1 MATKPYFLWGDTH
14 TASASASAA
23 AFDSDAAAVYGG
35 SRAPETAALLAAA
48 TAAGDT
54 AAVAPELG
62 AEAVARPRMRR
73 NPSASASGKQQQQ
86 PQQAG
91 GGGGAKKPPQRGLG
105 VAELERLRCGD
116 DPLRELLVDAAGAQ
130 GHPLLQYHHHHH
142 HLQVPPSAFDSTAS
156 ARYCS
161 QLLAPAPGP
170 APLCFLHTPAA
181 APLVAPEQQYFRDR
195 WGRMGGFPPA
205 GNGSGGGADHQ
216 PQLLPAPEH
225 PSSQNTIWRPAAS
238 SPSSCLHT
246 GHRCDICCR
255 RMRAALAER
264 GALAPTP
271 PPASPNTAAGSNTD
285 ATPDYSINDL
295 AAAMAAARQV
305 TASTYQQCNCS
316 FISQVICPCARN
328 DVLLPARESF
338 AQLRCVRPAR
348 AGRHVLGPGEG
359 RRGARGG
366 RGAGEEGGA
375 GDRVLPGGERAPH
388 RRRRRRGRPGIR
400 PRRLGARG
408 ALLLPVRRR
417 RRRPHRTAA
426 RPVSEAVGA
435 SRRSITAPSRRRRVL
450 ACVSASIGRRVLC
463 YNISILD
470 RCVQKKVF

>member
-1 MATKPYFLWGDTH
+1 MATKPYFIWGDTH
-14 TASASASAA
+14 AASAS
-23 AFDSDAAAVYGG
+23 DSDAAAVYG

-62 AEAVARPRMRR
+62 AAAVARPRMRR

-86 PQQAG
+86 QQQAG

-105 VAELERLRCGD
+105 VAELERLRCGG

-142 HLQVPPSAFDSTAS
+142 LQVPPSAFDSAAS

-238 SPSSCLHT
+238 SSSSCLHT

-255 RMRAALAER
+255 
-264 GALAPTP
+264 
-271 PPASPNTAAGSNTD
+271 
-285 ATPDYSINDL
+285 
-295 AAAMAAARQV
+295 
-305 TASTYQQCNCS
+305 
-316 FISQVICPCARN
+316 
-328 DVLLPARESF
+328 
-338 AQLRCVRPAR
+338 
-348 AGRHVLGPGEG
+348 
-359 RRGARGG
+359 
-366 RGAGEEGGA
+366 
-375 GDRVLPGGERAPH
+375 
-388 RRRRRRGRPGIR
+388 
-400 PRRLGARG
+400 
-408 ALLLPVRRR
+408 
-417 RRRPHRTAA
+417 
-426 RPVSEAVGA
+426 VS
-435 SRRSITAPSRRRRVL
+435 
-450 ACVSASIGRRVLC
+450 C
-463 YNISILD
+463 
-470 RCVQKKVF
+470 

>member
-14 TASASASAA
+14 AASAS
-23 AFDSDAAAVYGG
+23 DSDAAAVYS

-62 AEAVARPRMRR
+62 AVSVARPRMMRR
-73 NPSASASGKQQQQ
+73 NPSASGKQQQQ
-86 PQQAG
+86 PQQA

-105 VAELERLRCGD
+105 VAELERLRCGG

-142 HLQVPPSAFDSTAS
+142 LQVPPSAFDSAAS

-255 RMRAALAER
+255 
-264 GALAPTP
+264 
-271 PPASPNTAAGSNTD
+271 
-285 ATPDYSINDL
+285 
-295 AAAMAAARQV
+295 
-305 TASTYQQCNCS
+305 
-316 FISQVICPCARN
+316 
-328 DVLLPARESF
+328 
-338 AQLRCVRPAR
+338 
-348 AGRHVLGPGEG
+348 
-359 RRGARGG
+359 
-366 RGAGEEGGA
+366 
-375 GDRVLPGGERAPH
+375 
-388 RRRRRRGRPGIR
+388 
-400 PRRLGARG
+400 
-408 ALLLPVRRR
+408 
-417 RRRPHRTAA
+417 
-426 RPVSEAVGA
+426 VS
-435 SRRSITAPSRRRRVL
+435 
-450 ACVSASIGRRVLC
+450 
-463 YNISILD
+463 Y
-470 RCVQKKVF
+470 